1 MARAVTTRNQN
12 DRSYLASVNVD
23 PGLPS
28 LNQVCAKLLRSFGD
42 KSSFGELLVVILDAL
57 AVVGALGL
65 RPRGA
70 LLFADGNGSL
80 ITVACRG
87 IDTAALLKGFGN
99 APSISAA
106 GIFLYQG
113 LVILPLQDGEAHLG
127 MVALGLDSGE
137 QLDPSALALLGGL
150 APILSLVVCRRILE
164 SVVDFR
170 DFEIQ
175 FAQTETLHQ
184 LAIAEQLRDLDTG
197 LHVLRVAHYCKAI
210 AEAAG
215 LDDKTVSLILQAAPM
230 HDVGKIC
237 IPDAILLSPRRLTEA
252 EFNQVKRH
260 TLFGEQILNGQGEV
274 ISAARI
280 IAGSH
285 HERWDGTGVDGC
297 LNPRKDGAI
306 AWAR

>member
-1 MARAVTTRNQN
+1 V
-12 DRSYLASVNVD
+12 
-23 PGLPS
+23 
-28 LNQVCAKLLRSFGD
+28 
-42 KSSFGELLVVILDAL
+42 
-57 AVVGALGL
+57 
-65 RPRGA
+65 
-70 LLFADGNGSL
+70 
-80 ITVACRG
+80 
-87 IDTAALLKGFGN
+87 
-99 APSISAA
+99 
-106 GIFLYQG
+106 
-113 LVILPLQDGEAHLG
+113 
-127 MVALGLDSGE
+127 VALGLDSGKR
-137 QLDPSALALLGGL
+137 LDPSALALLGGL

-285 HERWDGTGVDGC
+285 HERWDGTGYPRGLSGVAAGEKPHFFGGTRWRRGASTADREWERLKPSFVREPSSERLIVGVVWDRNDRTGLTLLARQFLQVGCVDG
-297 LNPRKDGAI
+297 PDPFSEIVDEFEDGERLFRGPVG
-306 AWAR
+306 WDLERDGKH